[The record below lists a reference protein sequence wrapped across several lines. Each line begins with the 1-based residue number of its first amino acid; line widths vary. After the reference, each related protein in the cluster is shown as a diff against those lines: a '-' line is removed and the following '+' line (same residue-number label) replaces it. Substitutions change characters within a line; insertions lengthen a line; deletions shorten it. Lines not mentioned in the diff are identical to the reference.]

1 MSSTLFI
8 NFLKSF
14 VGRFGIRTKVVS
26 DNFRSFKSGETRN
39 YFEFSIPWNSILEKS
54 PWWGVFYEQ
63 LISIP
68 VFRKTVGSAK
78 FGFYELNSYRTD
90 RKHAQKNTI
99 NVSIEWKRWRTYH
112 TIASYVRKKY
122 QSMYRCCRHPADIN
136 QYSLKL
142 VLNT

>member
-14 VGRFGIRTKVVS
+14 VGRFGIRTKVVI

-39 YFEFSIPWNSILEKS
+39 YFDEFSIPWNSILEKS

-99 NVSIEWKRWRTYH
+99 NVSIE
-112 TIASYVRKKY
+112 
-122 QSMYRCCRHPADIN
+122 
-136 QYSLKL
+136 
-142 VLNT
+142 

>member
-54 PWWGVFYEQ
+54 PWWGVFYEPVYQ
-63 LISIP
+63 SSEKLLVQQNLAFTNWIVIVQIENMLKRTPLTYLLNENVEEHITPSHLMYGRNINQCIVAADTLQILINIRS
-68 VFRKTVGSAK
+68 
-78 FGFYELNSYRTD
+78 NSY
-90 RKHAQKNTI
+90 
-99 NVSIEWKRWRTYH
+99 
-112 TIASYVRKKY
+112 
-122 QSMYRCCRHPADIN
+122 
-136 QYSLKL
+136 
-142 VLNT
+142 